1 MRVCISTSTIFTYVQ
16 KCVLCSMYFIGTHTT
31 SLDSINPEYALYDNE
46 QLVGGIQLCK
56 NPDMQTENYYYR
68 NT

>member
-1 MRVCISTSTIFTYVQ
+1 MRVCIRTSTIFTYVQ
-16 KCVLCSMYFIGTHTT
+16 KCVLCMYFIGTHTT
-31 SLDSINPEYALYDNE
+31 SLDSINPEYALYDDE

>member
-1 MRVCISTSTIFTYVQ
+1 
-16 KCVLCSMYFIGTHTT
+16 MYFIGTHTT
-31 SLDSINPEYALYDNE
+31 SLDSINPEYALYDDE

-56 NPDMQTENYYYR
+56 NPDMQTENYYYG